1 MALYEFDQIV
11 LGKFLKCFLG
21 LRILDL
27 LARARRSL
35 GRLGRFGGLGV
46 LDLFELIF
54 EFLDILQLG
63 FDFLEFVA
71 DILDAVHG
79 AKIF

>member
-21 LRILDL
+21 LTVLDL

-35 GRLGRFGGLGV
+35 GRLGGLGV